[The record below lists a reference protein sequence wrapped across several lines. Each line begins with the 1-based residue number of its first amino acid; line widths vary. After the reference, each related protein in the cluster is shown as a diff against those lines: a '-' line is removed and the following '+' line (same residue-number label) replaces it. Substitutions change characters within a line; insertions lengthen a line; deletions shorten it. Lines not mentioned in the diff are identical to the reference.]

1 LIQKLADRESA
12 VLSNIQ
18 FLREDISVDI
28 RRLQDDIAVFASER
42 DWEKFHTVKNLV
54 LALLGEAGE
63 LASVVQWLEKVDK
76 EFLDSNLEVRQDLAD
91 ELADVFIY
99 LLRIADVSG
108 IDILKA
114 SQEKMQK
121 NSARYTVQ
129 KSFGNADKQ

>member
-1 LIQKLADRESA
+1 MDIHGLQKE
-12 VLSNIQ
+12 
-18 FLREDISVDI
+18 
-28 RRLQDDIAVFASER
+28 IATFASER
-42 DWEKFHTVKNLV
+42 DWEKFHTIKNLV

-76 EFLDSNLEVRQDLAD
+76 EFLDLNTEVRQDLAD

-121 NSARYTVQ
+121 NSARYTVK
-129 KSFGNADKQ
+129 KSFGNAEKR

>member
-1 LIQKLADRESA
+1 M
-12 VLSNIQ
+12 
-18 FLREDISVDI
+18 DISG
-28 RRLQDDIAVFASER
+28 LQNEIATFASER

-76 EFLDSNLEVRQDLAD
+76 EFLDSNKEVRQDLAD

-99 LLRIADVSG
+99 LIRIADVSG

-114 SQEKMQK
+114 AQEKMQK
-121 NSARYTVQ
+121 NSDRYTVE
-129 KSFGNADKQ
+129 KSFGNAEKQ